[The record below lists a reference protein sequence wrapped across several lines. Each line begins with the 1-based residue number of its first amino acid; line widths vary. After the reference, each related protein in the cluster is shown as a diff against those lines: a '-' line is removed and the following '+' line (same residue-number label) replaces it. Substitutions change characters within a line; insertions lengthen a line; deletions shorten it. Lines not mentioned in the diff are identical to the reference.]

1 MLRDTSPGARPSGV
15 PVSGSASRQP
25 ASLLRRV
32 SWVGALLLA
41 CGPLAAQTVSPN
53 ASTPSL
59 AQPCSSAK
67 AVHDMR
73 CPNYTGFKTRLGG
86 RAPAVDPLGRAASD
100 ESLSLEG
107 SGLGL
112 KPGREQR
119 GIASWYGPGFHGRRT
134 ASGERYD
141 MHELTAA
148 HKSLPFG
155 TRVLVHNPRNGRQV
169 VVRINDRGPYAH
181 GRVIDL
187 SKAAAQAVGMHG
199 TDAVVLRTLGPGD
212 AEHVQTAAPG
222 TNAPPAGRGELT
234 ADSGT

>member
-1 MLRDTSPGARPSGV
+1 MLRDTSPGARFGGV

-25 ASLLRRV
+25 SPLLRRL
-32 SWVGALLLA
+32 SWVGALVVA

-73 CPNYTGFKTRLGG
+73 CANYTGFKTRLGG
-86 RAPAVDPLGRAASD
+86 PGAAPDAPPRAVEPDQTESSTASP
-100 ESLSLEG
+100 G
-107 SGLGL
+107 QGF
-112 KPGREQR
+112 KPGRDLQR
-119 GIASWYGPGFHGRRT
+119 GIASWYGPGFHGRLT

-148 HKSLPFG
+148 HKTLPFG
-155 TRVLVHNPRNGRQV
+155 TKVMVHNPRTGRQV
-169 VVRINDRGPYAH
+169 VVRINDRGPYVH

-187 SKAAAQAVGMHG
+187 SKAAAQAVGVHG
-199 TDAVVLRTLGPGD
+199 TDSVVLRAVEPV
-212 AEHVQTAAPG
+212 AVQTKAL
-222 TNAPPAGRGELT
+222 AGRQELT
-234 ADSGT
+234 SAVAAADVGS